1 MPVILQLLPP
11 KSGPPRLTVA
21 EHVVPPPPQT
31 VYGRTCGPPGLF
43 MAAISGLP
51 SLHIVLLCC
60 YAAPQSVQ

>member
-21 EHVVPPPPQT
+21 EHVVPPPQT

-43 MAAISGLP
+43 MAAISGPP